1 MIVQVTLQF
10 GTPYPHNCDKPLIL
24 WQSYKIVTKQKK
36 VAYSLSPCL
45 GGKKKEMHGCLLG
58 TLEYVTYVKK
68 LKKCEFQNT
77 SSMIM
82 FFLKPSN
89 ILEERRLQ

>member
-1 MIVQVTLQF
+1 MF
-10 GTPYPHNCDKPLIL
+10 GR
-24 WQSYKIVTKQKK
+24 Q
-36 VAYSLSPCL
+36 
-45 GGKKKEMHGCLLG
+45 KKEMHGCLLG